1 MFLRKVARGAIRTGG
16 HSLQCVGE
24 SMSCCK
30 LPWRFGAVNAFRAL
44 LQHVDV
50 AGKRTVEHIRVA
62 ILLRSMSRVSVLRVL
77 RVT

>member
-1 MFLRKVARGAIRTGG
+1 
-16 HSLQCVGE
+16 
-24 SMSCCK
+24 MSCCK
-30 LPWRFGAVNAFRAL
+30 LPLRFGAVNAFRAL

-50 AGKRTVEHIRVA
+50 AGTRIVEHIRVA